1 LGKTHSSTRFT
12 LEKDIYYVGETI
24 RVKVDC
30 NNLQCKKDI
39 SGFKLK
45 LVRNMQATS
54 LAGAVGEQ
62 AKNANHQK
70 YINVFKDSESVSKY
84 EHKELELEITIPE
97 IDDYH
102 PL

>member
-1 LGKTHSSTRFT
+1 MGKTNSYSTFT
-12 LEKDIYYVGETI
+12 LEKDVYFVGETI

-30 NNLQCKKDI
+30 NNVDCKKDI

-70 YINVFKDSESVSKY
+70 YINVFKDSESVTKH
-84 EHKELELEITIPE
+84 E
-97 IDDYH
+97 
-102 PL
+102 